1 MKIVKDLLTLDELR
15 RMASER
21 FGNLVK
27 GVVDVQKEILAV
39 DAELHS
45 DLEALLLEAGS
56 QQSDLWGVNFY
67 PELQGEDFIEFDSI
81 INVRP
86 SQRNK
91 SRGVD
96 DAAVRKKIAEIVA
109 RRIR

>member
-1 MKIVKDLLTLDELR
+1 MGELR

-56 QQSDLWGVNFY
+56 KQSDLWGVNFY
-67 PELQGEDFIEFDSI
+67 PELQAEDFIEFDSI

-91 SRGVD
+91 GRGVD
-96 DAAVRKKIAEIVA
+96 DATVRRKIAEVVSK
-109 RRIR
+109 RIR